1 MPNETCSFN
10 IVSNLHRN
18 PFCALCR
25 GTKSYNGEWE
35 RARWREGAAIGVEF
49 ILFTFSRNPVMIAS
63 YKIDEIC
70 HKNEDVCFYV
80 YRAVGVYKSRF
91 SVSIFLLCCALL
103 LALFLSFGRRFGRWY
118 RLGTALF
125 IMDLGVKAISER
137 HSAII
142 NGYDEK
148 YFYINS
154 VNRGRGGAAS

>member
-10 IVSNLHRN
+10 IVSNLYRN

-25 GTKSYNGEWE
+25 GTKTYNGEWE

-103 LALFLSFGRRFGRWY
+103 LALSLFRPSLRSVVPTRYCSIYYGFGCKSNQRTPLCHHKWIRWKIFLHKQCETRTR
-118 RLGTALF
+118 
-125 IMDLGVKAISER
+125 
-137 HSAII
+137 
-142 NGYDEK
+142 
-148 YFYINS
+148 
-154 VNRGRGGAAS
+154 GAAS